1 MADETKK
8 KLTQAQQLEAAK
20 AQAEAAETALAAKSE
35 ETEAAASE
43 IESLKS
49 DIASIKE
56 SIESLTQAVADLKS
70 EKEED
75 PESEEDEDKGED
87 SEAETEAEDKP
98 ESKED
103 YDEETKSVLTLCS
116 MAIQGLMEDN
126 ATLKSLEQ
134 NIQKRASAKLTSMCA
149 ELGISPAMKTG
160 AAADNSANAGESPVV
175 TRAEFDRM
183 NPKQKNQHLRA
194 GGKIKD

>member
-1 MADETKK
+1 MADTSK

-20 AQAEAAETALAAKSE
+20 AKAEAAETALAAKSE

-70 EKEED
+70 EKED
-75 PESEEDEDKGED
+75 KPESEEDEDKGED

-116 MAIQGLMEDN
+116 LAIQGLMEDN

-160 AAADNSANAGESPVV
+160 AAADNSANAEKVDLSNLSGLDKV
-175 TRAEFDRM
+175 TAALKSKS
-183 NPKQKNQHLRA
+183 NK
-194 GGKIKD
+194 

>member
-20 AQAEAAETALAAKSE
+20 AQAEAAETALAAKAE
-35 ETEAAASE
+35 EAEAAASE

-56 SIESLTQAVADLKS
+56 SVATLSETVNTLAESVKTLK
-70 EKEED
+70 
-75 PESEEDEDKGED
+75 SEEDEDSKEGDGED
-87 SEAETEAEDKP
+87 EESKGDGDSEDEDKP

-103 YDEETKSVLTLCS
+103 YDEETKSILFLCKT
-116 MAIQGLMEDN
+116 AISGLSEDN

-149 ELGISPAMKTG
+149 ELGISPAIKTG
-160 AAADNSANAGESPVV
+160 IPADNSANAEKVDLSNLSGLDKV
-175 TRAEFDRM
+175 TAALKSKS
-183 NPKQKNQHLRA
+183 NK
-194 GGKIKD
+194 

>member
-1 MADETKK
+1 MADTSK

-20 AQAEAAETALAAKSE
+20 AKAEAAETALAAKSE
-35 ETEAAASE
+35 ESEAAASE

-70 EKEED
+70 EKDEK

-87 SEAETEAEDKP
+87 PETETEDDT

-116 MAIQGLMEDN
+116 LAIQGLMEDN

-160 AAADNSANAGESPVV
+160 AAADNSANTEKVDLSNLSGLDKV
-175 TRAEFDRM
+175 TAALKSKS
-183 NPKQKNQHLRA
+183 NK
-194 GGKIKD
+194 